1 MTLFDFLGQFVIFII
16 PGLLTFSLFCYLIGE
31 RPRAELMGVSYIF
44 VASIFSFEIGNLII
58 YLINLL
64 MSKKIKYIAV
74 SEMLS
79 GINNSLSTVGM
90 LVSCVSAI
98 LLAIIVAYLWENN
111 IIFLVA
117 RKLRLS
123 HKVNNLEVW
132 QCLFD
137 EQPWVIVRDYISENV
152 YYGKVIQ
159 YSDSSDMRELLLSE
173 VRVWSK
179 KDGEYTMEKVY
190 LARQCSEFSI
200 EIDDYTKEAY
210 NE

>member
-79 GINNSLSTVGM
+79 GINNSLSTVGI
-90 LVSCVSAI
+90 LVSYVSAL
-98 LLAIIVAYLWENN
+98 LLAIIVAYL
-111 IIFLVA
+111 L
-117 RKLRLS
+117 
-123 HKVNNLEVW
+123 
-132 QCLFD
+132 
-137 EQPWVIVRDYISENV
+137 
-152 YYGKVIQ
+152 
-159 YSDSSDMRELLLSE
+159 
-173 VRVWSK
+173 
-179 KDGEYTMEKVY
+179 
-190 LARQCSEFSI
+190 
-200 EIDDYTKEAY
+200 
-210 NE
+210 

>member
-1 MTLFDFLGQFVIFII
+1 
-16 PGLLTFSLFCYLIGE
+16 
-31 RPRAELMGVSYIF
+31 
-44 VASIFSFEIGNLII
+44 
-58 YLINLL
+58 
-64 MSKKIKYIAV
+64 
-74 SEMLS
+74 MLS
-79 GINNSLSTVGM
+79 GINNSLSTVGI
-90 LVSCVSAI
+90 LVSCVSAL

-159 YSDSSDMRELLLSE
+159 YSDSSDMREIVVVRSESMEQKRWRIYHGKSLSCKAML
-173 VRVWSK
+173 RIF
-179 KDGEYTMEKVY
+179 Y
-190 LARQCSEFSI
+190 R
-200 EIDDYTKEAY
+200 
-210 NE
+210 N